1 MNPIDETDDTEAPES
16 AFSPLPK
23 LNFYRPSYRSP
34 ERAEIVRDSAEIA
47 LRSRDFFSSVTLSI
61 PFDTLKQKKESSS
74 LDFLITFDD
83 FSNPQNPQEPQ
94 WATLTKEVWEGVAVA
109 ILSCPDGLRALICFF
124 PLGGFLFISYAFYL
138 VRSTH
143 DGCAGS
149 PPLCPGV
156 VTGGPR

>member
-94 WATLTKEVWEGVAVA
+94 WATLSRESVPLTAV
-109 ILSCPDGLRALICFF
+109 G
-124 PLGGFLFISYAFYL
+124 
-138 VRSTH
+138 
-143 DGCAGS
+143 
-149 PPLCPGV
+149 LCPMRGNHKC
-156 VTGGPR
+156 

>member
-47 LRSRDFFSSVTLSI
+47 IRLRDFFSSVTLSI

-94 WATLTKEVWEGVAVA
+94 WATLKPYSNHSKVGTCVLRYDTACPPPEAVGRR
-109 ILSCPDGLRALICFF
+109 P
-124 PLGGFLFISYAFYL
+124 
-138 VRSTH
+138 
-143 DGCAGS
+143 
-149 PPLCPGV
+149 
-156 VTGGPR
+156 

>member
-47 LRSRDFFSSVTLSI
+47 LRSQDFFSSVALSI

-83 FSNPQNPQEPQ
+83 FSSPQNPQEPQ
-94 WATLTKEVWEGVAVA
+94 WATLSLPSLQEAST
-109 ILSCPDGLRALICFF
+109 PHLRPAHAWP
-124 PLGGFLFISYAFYL
+124 PLG
-138 VRSTH
+138 V
-143 DGCAGS
+143 
-149 PPLCPGV
+149 
-156 VTGGPR
+156 

>member
-94 WATLTKEVWEGVAVA
+94 WATLRT
-109 ILSCPDGLRALICFF
+109 CGLRSAVSI
-124 PLGGFLFISYAFYL
+124 
-138 VRSTH
+138 
-143 DGCAGS
+143 
-149 PPLCPGV
+149 PPQECCLDWPGDQYR
-156 VTGGPR
+156 GPKAEDLW